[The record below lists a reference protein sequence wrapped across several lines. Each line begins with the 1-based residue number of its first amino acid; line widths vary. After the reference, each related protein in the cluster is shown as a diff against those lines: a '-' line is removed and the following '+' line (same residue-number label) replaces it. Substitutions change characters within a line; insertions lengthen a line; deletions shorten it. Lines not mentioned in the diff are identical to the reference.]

1 MNTVE
6 IYGLRVRQ
14 ARLMRRLTAK
24 ALMDMVGWKGAKLTR
39 LERTETV
46 TVPEDEFER
55 LAEALRYPQS
65 FFTTAPLSRVESDH
79 LLFRAPKSTTMTE
92 KERMAQFIALV
103 GDFFLLELD
112 RQRKLPPVRLSP
124 APGLDAVA
132 AAALARKN
140 LLIETG
146 QPIGNVT
153 YMVERAGVTVVM
165 RRERFSGSASED
177 NSRGRLEK
185 HLGCAA
191 WFGEF
196 SERPIMVLRELDSW
210 ERTRWT
216 VAHELG
222 HLMLHGNIA
231 ELSDDHEEEASR
243 FASEFLAPMA
253 EVRESLSTSP
263 SLLNLLPVKEK
274 WGISLGALLR
284 HLHDSGELPDDRYE
298 TLRTQL
304 YTRVNAET
312 GYTWG
317 RTEPGW
323 NDRLPERPRLLSRW
337 LEEIHGSSSA
347 GVVAAKDNMWE
358 RDLVSEFLTGQ
369 RSGPGNDSKTQVAR
383 GDVVDFQAY
392 RKQRA

>member
-146 QPIGNVT
+146 S
-153 YMVERAGVTVVM
+153 R
-165 RRERFSGSASED
+165 SAT
-177 NSRGRLEK
+177 SRT
-185 HLGCAA
+185 
-191 WFGEF
+191 W
-196 SERPIMVLRELDSW
+196 
-210 ERTRWT
+210 
-216 VAHELG
+216 
-222 HLMLHGNIA
+222 
-231 ELSDDHEEEASR
+231 LS
-243 FASEFLAPMA
+243 
-253 EVRESLSTSP
+253 
-263 SLLNLLPVKEK
+263 
-274 WGISLGALLR
+274 
-284 HLHDSGELPDDRYE
+284 
-298 TLRTQL
+298 
-304 YTRVNAET
+304 
-312 GYTWG
+312 
-317 RTEPGW
+317 
-323 NDRLPERPRLLSRW
+323 
-337 LEEIHGSSSA
+337 
-347 GVVAAKDNMWE
+347 
-358 RDLVSEFLTGQ
+358 
-369 RSGPGNDSKTQVAR
+369 AR
-383 GDVVDFQAY
+383 G
-392 RKQRA
+392 